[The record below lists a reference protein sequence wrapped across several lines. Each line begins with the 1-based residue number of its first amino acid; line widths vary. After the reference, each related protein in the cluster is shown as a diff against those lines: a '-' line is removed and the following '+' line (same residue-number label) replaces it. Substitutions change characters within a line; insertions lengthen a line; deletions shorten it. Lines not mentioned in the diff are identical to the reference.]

1 MQNMQ
6 NNQDIVCLA
15 PGHKLGMEDAQARG
29 RARTRGTGSLAGPRN
44 PVFSAP
50 CARAETYLRALVLA
64 LGTDGAWLAL
74 VHGREGVKLHVAVGA
89 LCNAGDVHAWQNSL
103 SLWTCSPAT
112 HRVLIINDT
121 TLDARRVFVTS
132 RPCGRARQG

>member
-1 MQNMQ
+1 MR
-6 NNQDIVCLA
+6 A
-15 PGHKLGMEDAQARG
+15 HAAGESG
-29 RARTRGTGSLAGPRN
+29 RAPKPCIQR
-44 PVFSAP
+44 P
-50 CARAETYLRALVLA
+50 CACAETYLRALVLA

-121 TLDARRVFVTS
+121 TLDARRVFVTL